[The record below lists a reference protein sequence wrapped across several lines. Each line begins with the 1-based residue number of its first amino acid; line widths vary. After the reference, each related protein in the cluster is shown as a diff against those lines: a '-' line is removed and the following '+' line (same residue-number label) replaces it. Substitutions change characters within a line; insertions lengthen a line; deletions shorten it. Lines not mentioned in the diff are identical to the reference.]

1 MPVIKMTLKKIN
13 LEDRLHTNETYQQY
27 FRRRVAYLISDY
39 CEHQANDCP
48 QTTLRIPKVDY
59 DISNTATETTTQL
72 FLDDHYEPPITQ
84 ENVVIVRV
92 NFLPRDRV
100 ELYIVVLKNSEDQII
115 DAATAMD
122 PEKIKYILSA
132 QIGPLSRVLGGV
144 HIEELKT
151 DSVKKINYESN
162 AKLLTMLGAI
172 AVGFFICY
180 TIAVYRCCM

>member
-39 CEHQANDCP
+39 CEHQANDCL
-48 QTTLRIPKVDY
+48 QTTLRIPKVDS
-59 DISNTATETTTQL
+59 DISNTTTETTTQL

-84 ENVVIVRV
+84 ENIIIVRV

-100 ELYIVVLKNSEDQII
+100 ELYIVILKNSEDRVLNA
-115 DAATAMD
+115 DTVMD

-144 HIEELKT
+144 HIEELKI
-151 DSVKKINYESN
+151 DSIKKVHYESN
-162 AKLLTMLGAI
+162 TGLLTMIAI
-172 AVGFFICY
+172 ILVGFCFCY